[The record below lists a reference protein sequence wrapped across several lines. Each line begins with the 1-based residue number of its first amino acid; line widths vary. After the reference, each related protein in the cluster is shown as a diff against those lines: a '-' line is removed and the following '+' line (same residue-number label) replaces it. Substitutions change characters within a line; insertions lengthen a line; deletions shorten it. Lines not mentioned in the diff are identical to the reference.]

1 MLPHLHSNPDPDPH
15 SLPGSGCEVILFA
28 AGRMTKILELR
39 KWLMYIVLQCREVVQ
54 KPFILVYQAA
64 RTHPASLAPWL

>member
-1 MLPHLHSNPDPDPH
+1 M
-15 SLPGSGCEVILFA
+15 ILFA

-39 KWLMYIVLQCREVVQ
+39 KWLMYIVLQCRDVVQ

-64 RTHPASLAPWL
+64 RTHPASFAPWL